1 MRHCGGTGRVL
12 PRLSERPSKELGPG
26 FGGED
31 LLRCGRDLTLR
42 PSAMGGENIY
52 KKYFL
57 KCE

>member
-1 MRHCGGTGRVL
+1 MRHCRGTGRVL

-42 PSAMGGENIY
+42 PAAMGGENIY
-52 KKYFL
+52 KKYF
-57 KCE
+57 